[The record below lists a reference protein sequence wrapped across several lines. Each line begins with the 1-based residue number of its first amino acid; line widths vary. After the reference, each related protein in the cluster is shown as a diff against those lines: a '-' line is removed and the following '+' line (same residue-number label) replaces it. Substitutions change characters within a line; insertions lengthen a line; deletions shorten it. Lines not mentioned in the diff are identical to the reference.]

1 MLISSMLPTLTGTF
15 PGGVPNVEEI
25 QRTMEIL
32 WSCGFDGR
40 NAEHHCG
47 CLVGKKT
54 WIGTVEVWY
63 VYCCVHCFFRD
74 CLFGGIGII
83 LFIAALSHTLSP
95 YPPSGLT

>member
-1 MLISSMLPTLTGTF
+1 MLISSMLPTLTGIF

-32 WSCGFDGR
+32 WSCGFDWR

-54 WIGTVEVWY
+54 WIGTVEVWC
-63 VYCCVHCFFRD
+63 VYCYC
-74 CLFGGIGII
+74 
-83 LFIAALSHTLSP
+83 
-95 YPPSGLT
+95 